1 MREQIIY
8 RLFGSNDLL
17 IDNIQKIASD
27 NKIKKAVILS
37 FIGSAKKVSLS
48 NLKDS
53 KDKPEKSSIS
63 LEGTF
68 EIISMTG
75 HIIPIAADKIRVH
88 MHITLAKED
97 GSSEKTYVTEEQGK
111 ISFSPLSDEDILYL
125 EQLDSIPLE
134 EQRSQSIFSSFK
146 HWDFSGSLDSL
157 EVEGA
162 SLNESDF
169 LDNDILGEE

>member
-8 RLFGSNDLL
+8 HLFGPNDLL
-17 IDNIQKIASD
+17 IDTIQKIAFD
-27 NKIKKAVILS
+27 NKIKKAVVLS

-53 KDKPEKSSIS
+53 KDKPEKSQIS

-75 HIIPIAADKIRVH
+75 HIIPVTGDKIRVH

-97 GSSEKTYVTEEQGK
+97 GSVFGGH
-111 ISFSPLSDEDILYL
+111 LDEAILYTCL
-125 EQLDSIPLE
+125 LYTSPSPRDGLLSRMP
-134 EQRSQSIFSSFK
+134 SS
-146 HWDFSGSLDSL
+146 
-157 EVEGA
+157 A
-162 SLNESDF
+162 
-169 LDNDILGEE
+169 